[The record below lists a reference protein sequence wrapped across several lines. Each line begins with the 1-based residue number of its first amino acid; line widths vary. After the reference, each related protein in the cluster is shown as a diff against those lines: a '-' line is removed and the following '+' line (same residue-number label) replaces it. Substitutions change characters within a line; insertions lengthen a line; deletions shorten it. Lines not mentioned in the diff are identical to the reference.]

1 MAYKMKGSRGKPAM
15 TKKPGGTRKKGGSA
29 SMMSSHKGKKKAMK
43 SSHNPGR
50 Y

>member
-1 MAYKMKGSRGKPAM
+1 MPKNMKGSRGKPAM
-15 TKKPGGTRKKGGSA
+15 TKKPKATRKKGGSA
-29 SMMSSHKGKKKAMK
+29 HMKKSMKGGK